1 MEFYSKCFPI
11 VDFLRC
17 SIKGREEQKARAEQ
31 EELTALGGR
40 GLKGRDLDLGHE
52 Q

>member
-11 VDFLRC
+11 IDFLRC
-17 SIKGREEQKARAEQ
+17 SIKVREEQKAQAEQ

-40 GLKGRDLDLGHE
+40 GLAERDLDLGHE
-52 Q
+52 H